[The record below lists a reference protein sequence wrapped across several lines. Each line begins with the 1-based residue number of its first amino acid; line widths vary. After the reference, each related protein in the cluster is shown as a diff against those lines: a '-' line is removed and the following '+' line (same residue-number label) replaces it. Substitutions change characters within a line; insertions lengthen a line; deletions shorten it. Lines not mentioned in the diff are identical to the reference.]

1 MQPVIIKW
9 VDITTELIWNDSTPK
24 VKPMEFTSIGFLVEE
39 RDEYVVVSDTDGE
52 WGQHTAYPRGC
63 IIEMRQLKDGKP
75 NRTTKVRRNGKP
87 KRKA

>member
-9 VDITTELIWNDSTPK
+9 IDITTELIWNDEAPK
-24 VKPMEFTSIGFLVEE
+24 VKPMEFTSIGFLIED

-63 IIEMRQLKDGKP
+63 ILEMRKLKDGKP
-75 NRTTKVRRNGKP
+75 NRATKVR
-87 KRKA
+87 KRQSTRKN

>member
-9 VDITTELIWNDSTPK
+9 IDITTELIWNDEAPK
-24 VKPMEFTSIGFLVEE
+24 VKPMEFTSIGFLIED

-63 IIEMRQLKDGKP
+63 ILEMRKLKDGKP
-75 NRTTKVRRNGKP
+75 NRAAKVR
-87 KRKA
+87 KRRASKKD

>member
-9 VDITTELIWNDSTPK
+9 VDITTELIWNDNTPK
-24 VKPMEFTSIGFLVEE
+24 VKPLEFTSIGFLVED

-63 IIEMRQLKDGKP
+63 ILEMRKLKDGKP
-75 NRTTKVRRNGKP
+75 NRAAKVRN
-87 KRKA
+87 KRSGRKN

>member
-9 VDITTELIWNDSTPK
+9 IDITTELIWNDEAPK
-24 VKPMEFTSIGFLVEE
+24 VKPMEFTSIGFLIED

-63 IIEMRQLKDGKP
+63 ILEMRKLKDGKP
-75 NRTTKVRRNGKP
+75 NPAAKVR
-87 KRKA
+87 KRRASKKD

>member
-9 VDITTELIWNDSTPK
+9 IDITTELIWNDEAPK
-24 VKPMEFTSIGFLVEE
+24 VKPMEFTSIGFLIED

-63 IIEMRQLKDGKP
+63 ILEMRKLKVGKP
-75 NRTTKVRRNGKP
+75 NRAAKVR
-87 KRKA
+87 KRRASKKD

>member
-24 VKPMEFTSIGFLVEE
+24 VKPMEFTSIGFLIED

-63 IIEMRQLKDGKP
+63 ILEMRKLKDGKP
-75 NRTTKVRRNGKP
+75 DRAATVRTKP
-87 KRKA
+87 KPNRKA

>member
-9 VDITTELIWNDSTPK
+9 VDITTELVWNDDKPK
-24 VKPMEFTSIGFLVEE
+24 IKPLEFTSIGFLVED

-63 IIEMRQLKDGKP
+63 ILQMRELKDGKP
-75 NRTTKVRRNGKP
+75 NRVAKVRN
-87 KRKA
+87 KRTSRKN

>member
-9 VDITTELIWNDSTPK
+9 IDITTELIWNDEAPK
-24 VKPMEFTSIGFLVEE
+24 VKPMEFTSIGFLIED

-63 IIEMRQLKDGKP
+63 ILEMRKLKDGKP
-75 NRTTKVRRNGKP
+75 NRATKVR
-87 KRKA
+87 KRRASKKD